1 MEKNSTF
8 NIPSGIVKSKVVVG
22 TNPPKL
28 PNASTPSSKVQT
40 HLFIKGTEPTSTVY
54 YSPKVETKSEEDAKE
69 SAEEST
75 EEEIE
80 IPDILEP

>member
-1 MEKNSTF
+1 MERNSTF
-8 NIPSGIVKSKVVVG
+8 NIPSGIVKARVVVG

-28 PNASTPSSKVQT
+28 PNSSTPSSKIQT
-40 HLFIKGTEPTSTVY
+40 HLFVKGTEPTSTVY
-54 YSPKVETKSEEDAKE
+54 YSPKTETKPNDSEEI
-69 SAEEST
+69 T